1 MEALPCPLGHSGAL
15 LPPTLPPF
23 RGGRGKAPYWAF
35 APVEAGAV
43 TAFVD
48 RAALEGAGRGD
59 GDRDRGQAARV
70 IAVVNGRGR
79 RAGADIA
86 PPSRDR
92 KPWGR
97 ARAAE
102 TAPLFLARGPK
113 TYPLAGTEHGR
124 AAGRER

>member
-43 TAFVD
+43 TALVD

-79 RAGADIA
+79 RAGEDIA
-86 PPSRDR
+86 PPRRDR
-92 KPWGR
+92 KPSGQGRDARTARLCWGNGQK
-97 ARAAE
+97 A
-102 TAPLFLARGPK
+102 
-113 TYPLAGTEHGR
+113 
-124 AAGRER
+124 